1 MTNEPVQG
9 RAKLRSRS
17 QSEHYVHNATF
28 SQAVV
33 EYVAKLNAAKEAGE
47 PLPIVPDYI
56 ADCFMRISEGLSH
69 RPNFIRYTYREEMV
83 MDGVENALRAIENY
97 NIEAATRTGKP
108 NAFSYFTTI
117 IWYAFLRR
125 IAKEKKQQDIKM
137 KYMTSAGADMYATFS
152 ASSPAEAAVVLNYV
166 DTLRSRIDQVKDHD
180 RTLKEFAYE
189 EKQRAKAKSK
199 LEPAIEDEEVS
210 NDD

>member
-1 MTNEPVQG
+1 MPKISKS
-9 RAKLRSRS
+9 AL
-17 QSEHYVHNATF
+17 EHYVKNSDF

-33 EYVAKLNAAKEAGE
+33 DYVAKLNVAKSAGD
-47 PLPIVPDYI
+47 PLPIIPNYI

-69 RPNFIRYTYREEMV
+69 RPNFSRYTYREEMV

-137 KYMTSAGADMYATFS
+137 KYMTSAGLDMYATTGGS
-152 ASSPAEAAVVLNYV
+152 IEEASIVMNYV
-166 DTLRSRIDQVKDHD
+166 NTLRARIDQVKDHD
-180 RTLKEFAYE
+180 TALKEFAYE
-189 EKQRAKAKSK
+189 EKQRNKVKK
-199 LEPAIEDEEVS
+199 NVPINVR
-210 NDD
+210 